1 MYLAS
6 MAIIGG
12 ARTVDGVTKAVKAG
26 FAPLMKV
33 CAFSPSFCRGN
44 LDLRFVG
51 DLHQLASSANIRAEV
66 PSIRGKA
73 IDLVRC
79 MISYGTT
86 SSGYHSSIWWALLL
100 E

>member
-33 CAFSPSFCRGN
+33 CSFFQYFFVEET
-44 LDLRFVG
+44 LTFDL
-51 DLHQLASSANIRAEV
+51 
-66 PSIRGKA
+66 
-73 IDLVRC
+73 
-79 MISYGTT
+79 
-86 SSGYHSSIWWALLL
+86 
-100 E
+100 